1 MKKGAGDMLN
11 IFDTMADRYDAWYDS
26 EEGRPLYESEFAC
39 LKPLV
44 EDAPRP
50 ILEVGVGTGRFAMY
64 FLPATGLDPALT
76 TLKLAEKPGIETVQ
90 GIGEKLPFDDGSFG
104 CVLII
109 VTICFVEDPFKV
121 LIEAKRVLKK
131 DGRIIIGLVPAD
143 SPWGAFYHK
152 KKRQGYPFYERSR
165 FYSFDETNKLLE
177 DAGLKITRIRSTL
190 IRRPEQPRQ
199 VEEPVEGYVKGA
211 GFLCM
216 EARKKS

>member
-1 MKKGAGDMLN
+1 MTLRK
-11 IFDTMADRYDAWYDS
+11 ADLFMRVSSPVSSLWWKTLPGPYLRWAS
-26 EEGRPLYESEFAC
+26 EPGGSPCISCRQ
-39 LKPLV
+39 
-44 EDAPRP
+44 
-50 ILEVGVGTGRFAMY
+50 
-64 FLPATGLDPALT
+64 TGLDPALT
-76 TLKLAEKPGIETVQ
+76 TLKLAEKRGIETVQ

>member
-1 MKKGAGDMLN
+1 MPN

-44 EDAPRP
+44 ENAPRP
-50 ILEVGVGTGRFAMY
+50 IFEVGVGTGRFAMH

-76 TLKLAEKPGIETVQ
+76 ALKMAEARGIKTIQ
-90 GIGEKLPFDDGSFG
+90 GTGEDLPFADESFG

-109 VTICFVEDPFKV
+109 VTICFVEDPLKV

-143 SPWGAFYHK
+143 SRWGVFYQE
-152 KKRQGYPFYERSR
+152 KKRQGHPIYERAR
-165 FYSFDETNKLLE
+165 FYSFAETSKLLN
-177 DAGLKITRIRSTL
+177 DAGLKVTRIRSTL
-190 IRRPEQPRQ
+190 IRRPDQPRQ
-199 VEEPVEGYVKGA
+199 VEEPVEELVKGA
-211 GFLCM
+211 GFLCI
-216 EARKKS
+216 ETRKKS

>member
-1 MKKGAGDMLN
+1 MSN

-50 ILEVGVGTGRFAMY
+50 IFEVGVGTGRFAMY
-64 FLPATGLDPALT
+64 FLPTTGLDPALT
-76 TLKLAEKPGIETVQ
+76 TLRLAESRGIKTVQ

-109 VTICFVEDPFKV
+109 VTICFVENPLKV
-121 LIEAKRVLKK
+121 LIETKRVLKK
-131 DGRIIIGLVPAD
+131 DGHIVIGLVPAD
-143 SPWGAFYHK
+143 SPWGAFYQEK
-152 KKRQGYPFYERSR
+152 KTQGHPIYETAR
-165 FYSFDETNKLLE
+165 FYSFAETSKLLD
-177 DAGLKITRIRSTL
+177 DAGLRITRIRSTL

-211 GFLCM
+211 GFLCI
-216 EARKKS
+216 ETRKRL